1 MKSKSVAI
9 AGIFAAIII
18 VLQLI
23 STFVK
28 FGPVNITL
36 ALTPVIIGG
45 ALYGRRFGALC
56 GTVLG
61 VFIAVAGLL
70 GWDGGFV
77 LSLATYHP
85 VIIILVAVLKSTFAG
100 YFAGIAYQ
108 FISKKNMLAA
118 VITSGLVCPIVN
130 TGIFISAMFLFF
142 REALMEM
149 AGGTAI
155 LQFTVVSLVGINFI
169 VELVV
174 NMLLA
179 TATTRII
186 KVSKRKLN

>member
-1 MKSKSVAI
+1 M
-9 AGIFAAIII
+9 AGLFSAIIV

-36 ALTPVIIGG
+36 ALAPIIIGA
-45 ALYGRRFGALC
+45 ALYGRRFSAFL

-61 VFIAVAGLL
+61 VVVAISGAF

-85 VIIILVAVLKSTFAG
+85 VIIYLVAIFKTTIAG
-100 YFAGIAYQ
+100 YLAGIVYELIA
-108 FISKKNMLAA
+108 KKNSLIA
-118 VITSGLVCPIVN
+118 VITSGIVCPIVN
-130 TGIFISAMFLFF
+130 TGLFVAAMVVFFNSAL
-142 REALMEM
+142 LDM
-149 AGGTAI
+149 AGGTQVMKFI
-155 LQFTVVSLVGINFI
+155 IFGLTGTNFVI
-169 VELVV
+169 ELAV

-179 TATTRII
+179 ASITRVV
-186 KVSKRKLN
+186 KVLKKY